1 MTDPNQKPSP
11 HPAGV
16 ILVDKPYRLSSTS
29 IVRVVKRRVA
39 NGLNAAGVSGVR
51 AKVGHA
57 GTLDPLASG
66 LLILLVGKATKLCDA
81 LMADEKD
88 YTAEI
93 DLSVTSPTDDLE
105 AATTPVPVERIPTR
119 EDIDAAALK
128 FIGVIQQTPPAHSA
142 MKIGGKPAYKLARK
156 GRDPGL
162 KPRPVIMH
170 KLEVLSYE
178 WPRVRLEIT
187 CGKGTYI
194 RSLARDFGAALGV
207 GGCLTAL
214 RRTRIGDF
222 HVDKAWKLD
231 DVPDPLG
238 QHHLITPPTPPTA
251 PATEATEPPTPTQR
265 YS

>member
-1 MTDPNQKPSP
+1 VTDPNQKPSL
-11 HPAGV
+11 HPSGI

-29 IVRVVKRRVA
+29 IVRVVKRRTA
-39 NGLNAAGVSGVR
+39 NGLKAAGVVGVR

-66 LLILLVGKATKLCDA
+66 LLILLVGKATKMCDA

-88 YTAEI
+88 YTAEV
-93 DLSVTSPTDDLE
+93 DLSVLSPTDDLE
-105 AATTPVPVERIPTR
+105 AATTHVTVERIPTR
-119 EDIDAAALK
+119 AEIDGAAAG

-142 MKIGGKPAYKLARK
+142 MKVGGKPAYKLARK

-162 KPRPVIMH
+162 KPRPVIIH

-178 WPRVRLEIT
+178 WPRVRLEIS

-194 RSLARDFGAALGV
+194 RSLARDFGAALGI

-214 RRTRIGDF
+214 RRTRIGAYR
-222 HVDKAWKLD
+222 VDDAWKLD
-231 DVPDPLG
+231 DVPDPLL
-238 QHHLITPPTPPTA
+238 QASLV
-251 PATEATEPPTPTQR
+251 TPTMAAR
-265 YS
+265 ADDAS

>member
-1 MTDPNQKPSP
+1 MTDPNQKLSP
-11 HPAGV
+11 HPSGV
-16 ILVDKPYRLSSTS
+16 ILVDKPFRLSSTS
-29 IVRVVKRRVA
+29 IVRVVKRRIA
-39 NGLNAAGVSGVR
+39 NGLIGTGGGGVR

-66 LLILLVGKATKLCDA
+66 LLILLVGKTTKMCDA

-93 DLSVTSPTDDLE
+93 DLSVLSPTDDLE

-119 EDIDAAALK
+119 DEINAVALT
-128 FIGVIQQTPPAHSA
+128 FIGAIEQTPPAHSA
-142 MKIGGKPAYKLARK
+142 IKIGGKPAYKLARK
-156 GRDPGL
+156 GKDPGL
-162 KPRPVIMH
+162 KPRPVFIRS
-170 KLEVLSYE
+170 LEVLSYE
-178 WPRVRLEIT
+178 WPLVRLQIT

-194 RSLARDFGAALGV
+194 RSLARDFGKALGI

-222 HVDKAWKLD
+222 HVDNAWKLD

-238 QHHLITPPTPPTA
+238 QDSLIVVTPRTNPADPA
-251 PATEATEPPTPTQR
+251 P
-265 YS
+265 